1 VIRRLAVLVVVAN
14 AWLWPPC
21 TSVRAAFI
29 TTPVEST
36 FDSDVDGWKIF
47 GAGLGS
53 GGSGGDEAVHAAS
66 FGNPGGYLQ
75 WTQTY
80 FPQDQQEAI
89 APAKFLG
96 DWSALIGHGAISFD
110 YKVFHPGTM
119 PGPGASVLSLEII
132 RQGSGTASVDFL
144 DGPYFKW
151 THFEVLLDESLWHVQ
166 GIPGVTFAD
175 ILANVTDV
183 EILMEAIE
191 SHALP
196 GEIVGLDNVRL
207 VGAAA
212 VPEPASFVLMAAGLT
227 ILAAGRRAFGRS
239 WRGGCLLGF
248 SLKTSLPA
256 GWRDTRLSMRRWRI

>member
-1 VIRRLAVLVVVAN
+1 VIRRLAVLVFVAN

-96 DWSALIGHGAISFD
+96 DWSALIGNGEISFD
-110 YKVFHPGTM
+110 HKVFHLGTM
-119 PGPGASVLSLEII
+119 PGDSLGVLSLEII
-132 RQGSGTASVDFL
+132 RQGSGTARVTFPG
-144 DGPYFKW
+144 GPYLKW
-151 THFEVLLDESLWHVQ
+151 THFAVPLEESSWHVQ
-166 GIPGVTFAD
+166 GIAGVTFAD
-175 ILANVTDV
+175 VLSNVTDV
-183 EILMEAIE
+183 EILMELVFSE
-191 SHALP
+191 ALP

-207 VGAAA
+207 VGTAA
-212 VPEPASFVLMAAGLT
+212 VPEPASFVLMMAGLT
-227 ILAAGRRAFGRS
+227 ILAAGRRVVGRS
-239 WRGGCLLGF
+239 RKCRHLDQSF
-248 SLKTSLPA
+248 CK
-256 GWRDTRLSMRRWRI
+256 